1 MNQFSPKL
9 ATLQLRNHGE
19 QRRHWAGF
27 SSDHSC
33 DELHA
38 GYQQMSD
45 RMKVYASVLHHLL
58 FMLFLPCFNATP
70 PSL

>member
-9 ATLQLRNHGE
+9 ANFQLSKHGE

-38 GYQQMSD
+38 GSQQMSD
-45 RMKVYASVLHHLL
+45 RRKVSASVLHHLL
-58 FMLFLPCFNATP
+58 FMLFLLCLNATP